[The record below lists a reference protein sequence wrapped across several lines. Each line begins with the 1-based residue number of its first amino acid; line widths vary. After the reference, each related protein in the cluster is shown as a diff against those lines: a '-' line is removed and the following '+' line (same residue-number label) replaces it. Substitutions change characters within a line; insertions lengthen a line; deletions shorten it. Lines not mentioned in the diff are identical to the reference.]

1 MQHFAP
7 ASVYVN
13 EIEFYNQEAKRV
25 TVEEDGQELE
35 VTGGRIMSQGRVCLM
50 CKYPGVVDPDPVV
63 VPSNRMVRVEWKED

>member
-25 TVEEDGQELE
+25 VVEEDGQELE
-35 VTGGRIMSQGRVCLM
+35 VTGGRLMSQGRVVLFTS
-50 CKYPGVVDPDPVV
+50 PDGDPVV
-63 VPSNRMVRVEWKED
+63 VPANRSVRVEWKED